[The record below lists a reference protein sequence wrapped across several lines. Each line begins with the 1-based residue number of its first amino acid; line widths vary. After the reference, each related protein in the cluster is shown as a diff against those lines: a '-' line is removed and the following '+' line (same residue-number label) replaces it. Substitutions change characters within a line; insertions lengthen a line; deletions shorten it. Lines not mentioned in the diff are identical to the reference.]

1 MRQLI
6 LGVVL
11 LGMIGSIVAVFLAFS
26 SRNEAVGI
34 QLDAEEK
41 RDESIVKR
49 DEAFR
54 VRDEAL
60 KLKQEAENNAQ
71 VAETKYQKAEES
83 REKAVRQIEIAYKA
97 QNNASTAKQK
107 ADDER
112 DQALLAAKAAKE
124 SQERAELIQAKAEA
138 EKEVALADRN
148 NIQTQLNEA
157 TTAKQATE
165 DEYRKL
171 KEVTA
176 EAEEISRFTSKLIA
190 DTFIPLDN
198 GDKHYMDGCDMYA
211 RARTAKEKYTAL
223 KSLEKAKQYYEI
235 SLESLKKTESVNEL
249 TAEVIDII
257 SQAMGENIS
266 SVEIVRDT
274 LTKMLKTPPPSTE
287 EIDDKG
293 KQAINRKH
301 SADNTIVTACAR
313 ILDLMEDYHES
324 FTKTQRASVE
334 NLKKKL
340 ADRIGPSSKE
350 SSSSSTQ

>member
-11 LGMIGSIVAVFLAFS
+11 LGMIGSVVSVFLAFS
-26 SRNEAVGI
+26 ARNEAVNR
-34 QLDAEEK
+34 QLDAEEVQYQA
-41 RDESIVKR
+41 EQKR
-49 DEAFR
+49 DEAFKIK
-54 VRDEAL
+54 DEAL
-60 KLKQEAENNAQ
+60 KLKQEAESNAQ
-71 VAETKYQKAEES
+71 IAETKRQEAEKS
-83 REKAVRQIEIAYKA
+83 REKAIRQIEIANKERDDALTA
-97 QNNASTAKQK
+97 QQR
-107 ADDER
+107 ADDKR
-112 DQALLAAKAAKE
+112 DQAFLAAKAAKE
-124 SQERAELIQAKAEA
+124 SQERSELIQAKAEA
-138 EKEVALADRN
+138 EKEVTLADRN
-148 NIQTQLNEA
+148 TIQKRLDEA

-165 DEYRKL
+165 NEYRKL

-274 LTKMLKTPPPSTE
+274 LTKMLKTPPPSKE

-324 FTKTQRASVE
+324 FTKTQKASVE